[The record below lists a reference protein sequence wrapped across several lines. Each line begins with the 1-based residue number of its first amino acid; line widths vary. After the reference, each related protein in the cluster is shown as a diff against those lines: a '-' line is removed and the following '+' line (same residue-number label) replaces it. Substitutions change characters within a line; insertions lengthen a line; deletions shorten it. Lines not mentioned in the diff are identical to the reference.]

1 MYFAT
6 PMLTSGQSLVIY
18 DSDSDVSFGQ
28 QPSVSLRRSNR
39 HDPMTDHIEA
49 KNNSHPRSEIAS
61 PKFEAAR
68 AFRTIWEAKYR
79 IKIHEMGE
87 RDEYRSRYR
96 LQPHAPGPGERQQI
110 LRRTSTIAFDVFRGR
125 RRRSERDGVFNG
137 GV

>member
-49 KNNSHPRSEIAS
+49 KNNSHPRSENSVTQIRGCKS
-61 PKFEAAR
+61 IPDDLGS
-68 AFRTIWEAKYR
+68 
-79 IKIHEMGE
+79 KI
-87 RDEYRSRYR
+87 
-96 LQPHAPGPGERQQI
+96 
-110 LRRTSTIAFDVFRGR
+110 
-125 RRRSERDGVFNG
+125 
-137 GV
+137 